1 MNEEI
6 KTDTVG
12 SKLLNQRNQKQQQ
25 NQNIN
30 IQKTESLFTKEEKKS
45 MQQTVVRHVVP
56 WYFYACD
63 SNQVNAYLEGEAHH
77 HSETAINLKST
88 SVQNLLL
95 ETTGNAFRGSVG
107 LKKTKSKL
115 TIEELIASSPSI
127 QDGYN
132 LKRNYGDLE
141 MVAGGFGGGFGGIGG
156 HGMSRIDQLLQNSP
170 SVLQSSSSKS

>member
-45 MQQTVVRHVVP
+45 MQQTVRHVVP

-132 LKRNYGDLE
+132 LK
-141 MVAGGFGGGFGGIGG
+141 MVAGGFGGGFGGVGG

>member
-132 LKRNYGDLE
+132 LKRNGDLE

>member
-45 MQQTVVRHVVP
+45 MQQTVRHVVP

-95 ETTGNAFRGSVG
+95 ETTGNAFRSSVG
-107 LKKTKSKL
+107 LKRSRSKL

-132 LKRNYGDLE
+132 LKRNGDLE
-141 MVAGGFGGGFGGIGG
+141 MVAGGFGSGFGGVGG